1 MCMKVFALQRCLSP
15 ENGGCGDYFADYL
28 EQRECNHM
36 ALPGL
41 PQHNCRAVW
50 AGFEDERSAKA
61 LHRDEY
67 AKRAHKLCADCRVRH
82 RLGYLDSEA
91 QAERRGEYSER
102 MKTIIEDLTRRA
114 DLGQMEFM
122 NRVYR
127 DMWDAAL
134 GYVQGMAK
142 TTDGVWNGIEG
153 ALRRHFGDGGMEM
166 NVVGNLVRDLKIAKE
181 ELLEQVMTSTREMA
195 TALVGPNMDF
205 QQDLE
210 AGGFRSGYI
219 TEEWKLQR
227 RAAVDASRATAEAGN
242 LESNDEMGREYDS
255 SASVGHVNKPK
266 STRPK
271 SIGDMEV
278 FLKRNFLRSGDRP
291 ERPARSIPPRW
302 GQRILTQGHPI
313 VAGT

>member
-15 ENGGCGDYFADYL
+15 ENGGCGDYFAEYL

-41 PQHNCRAVW
+41 PQHKCRAVW

-82 RLGYLDSEA
+82 RLTYLDSEA
-91 QAERRGEYSER
+91 QAERRGEYSNR

-153 ALRRHFGDGGMEM
+153 ALRRHFGDSGMEM
-166 NVVGNLVRDLKIAKE
+166 NVVGNLVRDLKTAKE

-227 RAAVDASRATAEAGN
+227 RVAVDASRATAEAGD
-242 LESNDEMGREYDS
+242 LESDDEMGREYDS
-255 SASVGHVNKPK
+255 SASVGHMNKPK
-266 STRPK
+266 STR
-271 SIGDMEV
+271 
-278 FLKRNFLRSGDRP
+278 
-291 ERPARSIPPRW
+291 
-302 GQRILTQGHPI
+302 
-313 VAGT
+313 

>member
-15 ENGGCGDYFADYL
+15 ENGGCGSYFAEYL

-41 PQHNCRAVW
+41 PQHTCRAVW

-82 RLGYLDSEA
+82 RLTYLESEA
-91 QAERRGEYSER
+91 QAERRGEYSDR

-142 TTDGVWNGIEG
+142 TTDGVWNGIET
-153 ALRRHFGDGGMEM
+153 ALRRHFGDSGMEM
-166 NVVGNLVRDLKIAKE
+166 IVVGSLIQDLKIAKK
-181 ELLEQVMTSTREMA
+181 ELLERVMTSTREMA
-195 TALVGPNMDF
+195 TALVGPNLDF

-210 AGGFRSGYI
+210 AGGFRSEGYI
-219 TEEWKLQR
+219 NQEWKLQR
-227 RAAVDASRATAEAGN
+227 KAAVDASRAKAEIGDFKSDEE
-242 LESNDEMGREYDS
+242 LGRDFDESSPVVRM
-255 SASVGHVNKPK
+255 NKPM
-266 STRPK
+266 S
-271 SIGDMEV
+271 
-278 FLKRNFLRSGDRP
+278 
-291 ERPARSIPPRW
+291 PR
-302 GQRILTQGHPI
+302 
-313 VAGT
+313 